1 MVGLLDQLHRYF
13 TDSVRVYVFGSA
25 AYLAALAVTVL
36 IVYLMNPPVSNA
48 IQGAFFVAA
57 FITGVLFGAL
67 ALIFP
72 DLTEGLGCL
81 LGGFCLGMWF
91 MSLKEGGLIG
101 STGGRAIFI
110 GCMSVASYSLSFS
123 HYTRTYGLI
132 GSISFSGATI
142 TILGVDCFSRAGW
155 KEFWLYI
162 WSKISSCQERGC
174 TTDMNRFES
183 RYLSTRHHYLSDD
196 KGPEG

>member
-1 MVGLLDQLHRYF
+1 MYVSLTHARI
-13 TDSVRVYVFGSA
+13 YVFGSA

-36 IVYLMNPPVSNA
+36 IVYLMSPPVSNA

-57 FITGVLFGAL
+57 FVTGALFGAL

-81 LGGFCLGMWF
+81 LGGFCVSMWF
-91 MSLKEGGLIG
+91 LSLKEGGLIA

-110 GCMSVASYSLSFS
+110 GCFSAAGYCLSFS
-123 HYTRTYGLI
+123 RHTRTYGLI

-142 TILGVDCFSRAGW
+142 AMLGVDCFSRAGW
-155 KEFWLYI
+155 KEFWLYL
-162 WSKISSCQERGC
+162 WSEMCRGN
-174 TTDMNRFES
+174 D
-183 RYLSTRHHYLSDD
+183 
-196 KGPEG
+196 